1 MSNFDDLFENEKYND
16 NENKPFD
23 KDSWAE
29 KKQQE
34 RTEAYALLDQATEE
48 IAADPDKFKD
58 YLDTQSR
65 FDRYSPGN
73 AILIAF
79 QHPGATKVADFMS
92 WKDHNAF
99 VNKGEKA
106 IVMLEPGSE
115 FTREDGST
123 GVNVNVKKVFDI
135 SQTSEAKTESKR
147 KMPDPRAAIKALIA
161 SSPCKLALVEQL
173 TVSNAKYSPDKDTIF
188 VVRGLEAN
196 ELFRSLAFE
205 ICIAKCAAKG
215 IERQEG
221 MFPSYCSAYMLCA
234 RNGFETQSFNF
245 EKAPEQFTDKDLK
258 EIRASLGSIRDMA
271 NEVSQD
277 MSRQFES
284 MEKNKRSRDN
294 GAR

>member
-161 SSPCKLALVEQL
+161 SSPCKLSLVEQL

-271 NEVSQD
+271 NEIGQE
-277 MSRQFES
+277 MNRQFEV
-284 MEKNKRSRDN
+284 MEKNNRSKDN